1 MSPFRSTLPMGR
13 GLLMRPKPIT
23 WNLSDLLKD
32 HKGEELQNLIKSIEH
47 DVRRIEDKR
56 VILKENIPSS
66 QFLKLINL
74 VEGINEQISIMVGY
88 AHLKYASDTSSN
100 EAAALQTKMEMLSA
114 NVSNRLLFFD
124 IWFKKQLDDRNADR
138 LINSVPIVY
147 REHLKHNRNL
157 SKFTLSEPEEKI
169 ISTLEVSGSEALTK
183 VYDRMTSSL
192 EFVVQLKRGKRV
204 IKRKFNN
211 KEKMLSM
218 IRSTKKEERVSA
230 YKSLLKEYKRNSGVL
245 GEIYFNK
252 VIRWHDEFIKLR
264 GFKRPISVRNTY
276 NNLDDSTVKS
286 LLEACRSNAKV
297 FQRYF
302 KEKAKMMGLRKL
314 PRYHL
319 YAPLTLNGK
328 YRERFGYQ
336 DAVSTVIDTF
346 SDFDP
351 RFGKF
356 SAKVFSEKH
365 IDYEIRKAKQGGA
378 FCYTVTPKITPYILL
393 NYDGRIRDVST
404 MAHELGHAI
413 HSMAASDKPISVAH
427 APLPLAETASVFA
440 EILLN
445 DRLRNKLTRKQT
457 AILLASQIDD
467 LYATIMRQ
475 AYFTLFEIEAH
486 ESITEKNADIN
497 KVSDL
502 YLQNLEEQFG
512 NSVTI
517 TDDFRWEW
525 LYIPHLYHTPFYCYA
540 YSFGNLL
547 VLSLYHQ
554 FRKEGKSSFIPKYY
568 KLLSSGGSQKT
579 ENLLSDIGIDISK
592 RDFWQQGF
600 DLVEGNVHELED
612 LWN

>member
-1 MSPFRSTLPMGR
+1 MGMEI
-13 GLLMRPKPIT
+13 LMQHKPTT
-23 WNLSDLLKD
+23 WNLSQLIEN
-32 HKGEELQNLIKSIEH
+32 HKGEELQILIKSIEQAAK
-47 DVRRIEDKR
+47 RIEGER
-56 VILKENIPSS
+56 GILKDSISSS
-66 QFLKLINL
+66 QFQKLLNL
-74 VEGINEQISIMVGY
+74 VEGINEKISIVVGY

-100 EAAALQTKMEMLSA
+100 EGAALLTKMEMLSA
-114 NVSNRLLFFD
+114 DVSNRLLFFD
-124 IWFKKQLDDRNADR
+124 IWFKKQLDDRNANR
-138 LINSVPIVY
+138 LINSAPIVY
-147 REHLKHNRNL
+147 REHLKHSRLL

-169 ISTLEVSGSEALTK
+169 ISTLEVSGSGALTK
-183 VYDRMTSSL
+183 IYDRMTSSL
-192 EFVVQLKRGKRV
+192 EFVVQLKKGKRV
-204 IKRKFNN
+204 IEKKFSN

-252 VIRWHDEFIKLR
+252 VIQWNDEFIKLR

-276 NNLDDSTVKS
+276 NNLDDSTVES
-286 LLEACRSNAKV
+286 LLQACRSNAKV

-302 KEKAKMMGLRKL
+302 KEKATMIGLKKL
-314 PRYHL
+314 HRYHL
-319 YAPLTLNGK
+319 YAPLTVRGN
-328 YRERFGYQ
+328 YRERFSYQ
-336 DAVSTVIDTF
+336 NAVSTVIDTF
-346 SDFDP
+346 SDFDA

-356 SAKVFSEKH
+356 ATKVFNEKH
-365 IDYEIRKAKQGGA
+365 VDSEIRRAKQGGA
-378 FCYTVTPKITPYILL
+378 FCYTVTPKRTPYILL
-393 NYDGRIRDVST
+393 NFDGRIRDVST

-445 DRLRNKLTRKQT
+445 DRLRSNLAREQK

-467 LYATIMRQ
+467 MYATIMRQ

-486 ESITEKNADIN
+486 KSITERNANIN
-497 KVSDL
+497 EVSDL
-502 YLQNLEEQFG
+502 YLRNLEEQFG
-512 NSVTI
+512 DSVTVSE
-517 TDDFRWEW
+517 DFRWEW

-554 FRKEGKSSFIPKYY
+554 FRREGKSSFFPKYY
-568 KLLSSGGSQKT
+568 KLLSSGGSRKT
-579 ENLLSDIGIDISK
+579 EEILSDIGIDISS

-600 DLVEGNVHELED
+600 DLVEKNVQELRD
-612 LWN
+612 L

>member
-1 MSPFRSTLPMGR
+1 MQLMGMEI
-13 GLLMRPKPIT
+13 LMQHKPTT
-23 WNLSDLLKD
+23 WNLSQLIEN
-32 HKGEELQNLIKSIEH
+32 HKGEELQILIKSIEQAAK
-47 DVRRIEDKR
+47 RIEGER
-56 VILKENIPSS
+56 GILKDSISSS
-66 QFLKLINL
+66 QFQKLLNL
-74 VEGINEQISIMVGY
+74 VEGINEKISIVVGY

-100 EAAALQTKMEMLSA
+100 EGAALLTKMEMLSA
-114 NVSNRLLFFD
+114 DVSNRLLFFD
-124 IWFKKQLDDRNADR
+124 IWFKKQLDDRNANR
-138 LINSVPIVY
+138 LINSAPIVY
-147 REHLKHNRNL
+147 REHLKHSRLL

-169 ISTLEVSGSEALTK
+169 ISTLEVSGSGALTK
-183 VYDRMTSSL
+183 IYDRMTSSL
-192 EFVVQLKRGKRV
+192 EFVVQLKKGKRV
-204 IKRKFNN
+204 IEKKFSN

-252 VIRWHDEFIKLR
+252 VIQWNDEFIKLR

-276 NNLDDSTVKS
+276 NNLDDSTVES
-286 LLEACRSNAKV
+286 LLQACRSNAKV

-302 KEKAKMMGLRKL
+302 KEKATMIGLKKL
-314 PRYHL
+314 HRYHL
-319 YAPLTLNGK
+319 YAPLTVRGN
-328 YRERFGYQ
+328 YRERFSYQ
-336 DAVSTVIDTF
+336 NAVSTVIDTF
-346 SDFDP
+346 SDFDA

-356 SAKVFSEKH
+356 ATKVFNEKH
-365 IDYEIRKAKQGGA
+365 VDSEIRRAKQGGA
-378 FCYTVTPKITPYILL
+378 FCYTVTPKRTPYILL
-393 NYDGRIRDVST
+393 NFDGRIRDVST

-445 DRLRNKLTRKQT
+445 DRLRSNLAREQK

-467 LYATIMRQ
+467 MYATIMRQ

-486 ESITEKNADIN
+486 KSITERNANIN
-497 KVSDL
+497 EVSDL
-502 YLQNLEEQFG
+502 YLRNLEEQFG
-512 NSVTI
+512 DSVTVSE
-517 TDDFRWEW
+517 DFRWEW

-554 FRKEGKSSFIPKYY
+554 FRREGKSSFFPKYY
-568 KLLSSGGSQKT
+568 KLLSSGGSRKT
-579 ENLLSDIGIDISK
+579 EEILSDIGIDISS

-600 DLVEGNVHELED
+600 DLVEKNVQELRD
-612 LWN
+612 L

>member
-1 MSPFRSTLPMGR
+1 MGEK
-13 GLLMRPKPIT
+13 LLMRPKPIT
-23 WNLSDLLKD
+23 WNLSQLLKD
-32 HKGEELQNLIKSIEH
+32 HEGEELQNLIKSIEH
-47 DVRRIEDKR
+47 EARRIEGKR
-56 VILKENIPSS
+56 VILKENISSS
-66 QFLKLINL
+66 QFQKLLNL
-74 VEGINEQISIMVGY
+74 VEGINEQISIIVGY

-100 EAAALQTKMEMLSA
+100 EAAALLTKMEMLTA

-124 IWFKKQLDDRNADR
+124 IWFKKQLDDRNAHR

-147 REHLKHNRNL
+147 REHLKHNRLL
-157 SKFTLSEPEEKI
+157 SSFTLSEPEEKI

-192 EFVVQLKRGKRV
+192 EFVVQLKKGKRV
-204 IKRKFNN
+204 IKKKFNN

-264 GFKRPISVRNTY
+264 GFKKPISVRNTY
-276 NNLDDSTVKS
+276 NNLDDSTVES

-302 KEKAKMMGLRKL
+302 KEKAAMIGLKTL
-314 PRYHL
+314 HRYHL

-328 YRERFGYQ
+328 YRERFSYQ
-336 DAVSTVIDTF
+336 DAVSTLIDTF
-346 SDFDP
+346 SNFDQ

-356 SAKVFSEKH
+356 AAKVFSEKH
-365 IDYEIRKAKQGGA
+365 VDYEIRKAKQGGA

-393 NYDGRIRDVST
+393 NFGGRIRDVST

-445 DRLRNKLTRKQT
+445 DRLRIKLTRKQT

-467 LYATIMRQ
+467 MYATIMRQ

-486 ESITEKNADIN
+486 KAITEKNADIN
-497 KVSDL
+497 EVSDQ
-502 YLQNLEEQFG
+502 YLQNLKEQFG
-512 NSVTI
+512 DSVTVS
-517 TDDFRWEW
+517 DDFRWEW

-579 ENLLSDIGIDISK
+579 EDILADIGINISK

-600 DLVEGNVHELED
+600 DLVEKNVQELED
-612 LWN
+612 LWT